1 MKYVLFASAVAV
13 ACPTLVEVFPDPT
26 EVPDQQ
32 GEFVEIRLD
41 STFTA
46 DSLFVQLDEKT
57 PLKMP
62 YPDGERLLLSHDR
75 SICPETRGLV
85 CGDLEKN
92 SLPNSRESRWIV
104 WAETCK
110 DSAVLEK
117 PKPGKSFQRIAF
129 GQRWTLEDPTPGYGN
144 PLYELDLNDCGFS
157 LVEYE
162 FREDHWRVSGKV
174 RGCKESLLTYRYM
187 DVSRGGSIE
196 DTMRISG
203 SFSIVLLKNGPVKLQ
218 LELPEDGI
226 PFNNVVDTLLA
237 LPGNS
242 PLLLTEV
249 HHCPQEPEP
258 EWIEV
263 YNDSKVSFPLSKIG
277 LCGKGGT
284 WGTEEDSIVPFQSVL
299 VSRDTALLREFVGF
313 RDVRLVQASI
323 GFLNNAAGS
332 LNLCYGGSLVDS
344 VGWDKSTVAC
354 PRGFNPKTG
363 KAENTP
369 GFQGGHNGI
378 IAEEPLRYKFSSRVL
393 KKKGEPLR
401 VKVES
406 EQEVMIG
413 LLDSAGRQVWKQKA
427 PALSNTWWNVPV
439 QQYTG
444 IGVAFVRFSLGS
456 FERVVGIVVRP

>member
-1 MKYVLFASAVAV
+1 MKCVLFGASVAL
-13 ACPTLVEVFPDPT
+13 ACPTLVEVFPDPSD
-26 EVPDQQ
+26 VPDQQ

-41 STFTA
+41 SSF
-46 DSLFVQLDEKT
+46 DSDTLFVRLDDKT

-62 YPDGERLLLSHDR
+62 YPDGERLLLSHGR
-75 SICPETRGLV
+75 VICPETRGLV

-92 SLPNSRESRWIV
+92 VLPNSRESRWIV
-104 WAETCK
+104 QAGTCI
-110 DSAVLEK
+110 DSVVLER
-117 PKPGKSFQRIAF
+117 PKPGKSFQRIAA
-129 GQRWTLEDPTPGYGN
+129 GQRWTLEDPSPGYGN
-144 PLYELDLNDCGFS
+144 PLYELDLDDCGFS

-174 RGCKESLLTYRYM
+174 RGCKTPLLTYRYM
-187 DVSRGGSIE
+187 DVSRGGRIE
-196 DTMRISG
+196 DTIRVG
-203 SFSIVLLKNGPVKLQ
+203 ESFSILLLKNGPVELQ

-263 YNDSKVSFPLSKIG
+263 YNDSKVSFPLSKVG

-284 WGTEEDSIVPFQSVL
+284 WGADEDSIVPYQSVL
-299 VSRDTALLREFVGF
+299 VSRDTALLREFIGF

-323 GFLNNAAGS
+323 GFLSNTAGS
-332 LNLCYGGSLVDS
+332 LTLCYGGSPVDS
-344 VGWDKSTVAC
+344 IGWDKSTVPC
-354 PRGFNPKTG
+354 PRGFNPRTG
-363 KAENTP
+363 MVENTP
-369 GFQGGHNGI
+369 GFQGNHNVFF
-378 IAEEPLRYKFSSRVL
+378 AKEPLRYRLSSRVL
-393 KKKGEPLR
+393 RKRGDPLR

-406 EQEVMIG
+406 DQDVTIG

-427 PALSNTWWNVPV
+427 PAQSNAWWNVPV

-444 IGVAFVRFSLGS
+444 IGVAFVSFSSGT